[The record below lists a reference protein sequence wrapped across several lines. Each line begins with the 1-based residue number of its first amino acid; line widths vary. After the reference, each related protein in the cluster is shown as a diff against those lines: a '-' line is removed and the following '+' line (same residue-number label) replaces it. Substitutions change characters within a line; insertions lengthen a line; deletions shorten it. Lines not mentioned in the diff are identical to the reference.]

1 MKRILFISLLLLST
15 VNFALAQKKY
25 AEIKYENTTYDFG
38 KFPESDP
45 VQKCV
50 FTFTNTGNTPLV
62 IKQAIASCGC
72 TVPSYTKK
80 PIEPGEKG
88 EIKVTYSGR
97 GTFPAR
103 FKKTITVRTNGVN
116 ETVRLYIVG
125 EMTEEK

>member
-1 MKRILFISLLLLST
+1 MVVAYHHDLVGFM
-15 VNFALAQKKY
+15 A
-25 AEIKYENTTYDFG
+25 
-38 KFPESDP
+38 
-45 VQKCV
+45 
-50 FTFTNTGNTPLV
+50 NTGNTPLV